1 MWKSFARLSHAWE
14 EFGFSTEYLGAP
26 MTDCLPTTGRK
37 PSWIRSKL
45 PGGPVYAEV
54 RGIVDH
60 HKLHTV
66 CQSAECPNMGECWAR
81 GTATFMILGNVCT
94 RACGFCAVATGLP
107 TELDL
112 DEPRRV
118 ADAVSLMKLRHC
130 VITSVNRDE
139 LKDGGAAVWAET
151 IRRVKAVAPELT
163 LETLTGD
170 FKGNRDLLLQ
180 VLEAKPDIYNHNLET
195 VERMSRAVR
204 PQASYERSL
213 RVLSWARDNGSVT
226 KSGLMLGI
234 GERKPEIAE
243 SLKKLRDAGVR
254 ILTLGQYLQPGKQY
268 LPVDRWVAPEEFA
281 EWKHF
286 AQDLGFESIA
296 SGPMVRSSYHADE
309 SAKIIPGMEAT
320 TLKR

>member
-1 MWKSFARLSHAWE
+1 M
-14 EFGFSTEYLGAP
+14 TEPSAAP
-26 MTDCLPTTGRK
+26 APGRK
-37 PSWIRSKL
+37 PSWIRSRL

-54 RGIVDH
+54 RGIVDG

-66 CQSAECPNMGECWAR
+66 CQSADCPNLGECWAR

-94 RACGFCAVATGLP
+94 RACGFCAVATGRP

-118 ADAVSLMKLRHC
+118 ADAVRLMKLRHC

-139 LKDGGAAVWAET
+139 LADGGAGVWAST
-151 IRRVKAVAPELT
+151 IRAVKDVAPEIT

-170 FKGNRDLLLQ
+170 FKGNRNLLRQ
-180 VLEAKPDIYNHNLET
+180 VLEAGPDIYNHNLET

-213 RVLSWARDNGSVT
+213 QVLSWAAEDGAVT

-234 GERKPEIAE
+234 GERKPEIADA
-243 SLKKLRDAGVR
+243 LRRLRDAGVQV
-254 ILTLGQYLQPGKQY
+254 LTLGQYLRPGTAY
-268 LPVDRWVAPEEFA
+268 LPVDRWVSPEEFA

-286 AQDLGFESIA
+286 AEDLGFRSVA

-309 SAKIIPGMEAT
+309 SARLVPGLEAVS
-320 TLKR
+320 LKR

>member
-1 MWKSFARLSHAWE
+1 MS
-14 EFGFSTEYLGAP
+14 
-26 MTDCLPTTGRK
+26 DCNTTPAETPRK
-37 PSWIRSKL
+37 PRWIRSRL
-45 PGGPVYAEV
+45 PGGPVYGEV
-54 RGIVDH
+54 RGIVEGH
-60 HKLHTV
+60 RLNTV
-66 CQSAECPNMGECWAR
+66 CQSAECPNMGECWSR

-118 ADAVSLMKLRHC
+118 ADAVRLMRLRHC
-130 VITSVNRDE
+130 VVTSVNRDE
-139 LKDGGAAVWAET
+139 LADGGAGIWAAT
-151 IRRVKAVAPELT
+151 IRAIREASPGTT

-170 FKGNRDLLLQ
+170 FKGKADLLRQ
-180 VLEAKPDIYNHNLET
+180 VVDAGPDIYNHNLET

-213 RVLSWARDNGSVT
+213 EVLRRATSWGMVT

-234 GERKPEIAE
+234 GERKSEIAD
-243 SLKKLRDAGVR
+243 SLRRLRDSGVQ

-268 LPVDRWVAPEEFA
+268 LPVDRWVTPEEFA
-281 EWKHF
+281 EWKEF
-286 AQDLGFESIA
+286 AEGIGFASVA

-309 SAKIIPGMEAT
+309 TARLVPGFEGV
-320 TLKR
+320 TLRS

>member
-1 MWKSFARLSHAWE
+1 M
-14 EFGFSTEYLGAP
+14 TEPSKPPAP
-26 MTDCLPTTGRK
+26 GRK
-37 PSWIRSKL
+37 PSWIRSRL
-45 PGGPVYAEV
+45 PGGPAYAEV
-54 RGIVDH
+54 RGIVDG

-118 ADAVSLMKLRHC
+118 ADAVRLMNLRHC

-139 LKDGGAAVWAET
+139 LADGGAGIWAQT
-151 IRRVKAVAPELT
+151 IRAVKAVAPNLT

-170 FKGNRDLLLQ
+170 FKGKRELLRQ
-180 VLEAKPDIYNHNLET
+180 VLVAGPDIYNHNLET

-204 PQASYERSL
+204 PQASYTRSL
-213 RVLSWARDNGSVT
+213 QVLSWAAEDGAIT

-234 GERKPEIAE
+234 GERGPEIAE
-243 SLKKLRDAGVR
+243 ALKKLRDAGVK
-254 ILTLGQYLQPGKQY
+254 ILTLGQYLQPGTQY
-268 LPVDRWVAPEEFA
+268 LPVDRWVTPEEFA

-286 AQDLGFESIA
+286 AEDLGFQSVA

-309 SAKIIPGMEAT
+309 SAQVVPGFQGV

>member
-1 MWKSFARLSHAWE
+1 MSDSCCNPSPEPNRN
-14 EFGFSTEYLGAP
+14 
-26 MTDCLPTTGRK
+26 RK

-45 PGGPVYAEV
+45 PGGPAYAEV
-54 RGIVDH
+54 RSIVEGH
-60 HKLHTV
+60 RLNTV
-66 CQSAECPNMGECWAR
+66 CQSAECPNMGECWNR

-118 ADAVSLMKLRHC
+118 AEAVVLMKLRHC
-130 VITSVNRDE
+130 VVTSVNRDE
-139 LKDGGAAVWAET
+139 LADGGAGVWAAT
-151 IRRVKAVAPELT
+151 IRAIKTASPSTT
-163 LETLTGD
+163 LEILTGD
-170 FKGNRDLLLQ
+170 FKGKEDLLRQ
-180 VLEAKPDIYNHNLET
+180 VVDAGPDIYNHNLET

-213 RVLSWARDNGSVT
+213 EVLRRAASWGAVT

-234 GERKPEIAE
+234 GERKPEIAD
-243 SLKKLRDAGVR
+243 SLRRLRDVGVQ

-268 LPVDRWVAPEEFA
+268 LPVDRWVTPEEFS
-281 EWKHF
+281 EWKAF
-286 AQDLGFESIA
+286 AEKLGFASVA

-309 SAKIIPGMEAT
+309 TARIVPGFEGV
-320 TLKR
+320 TLRN

>member
-1 MWKSFARLSHAWE
+1 MT
-14 EFGFSTEYLGAP
+14 EFSKLPAP
-26 MTDCLPTTGRK
+26 GRK
-37 PSWIRSKL
+37 PSWIRSRL
-45 PGGPVYAEV
+45 PGGPAYAEV
-54 RGIVDH
+54 RGIVDGN
-60 HKLHTV
+60 KLHTV

-94 RACGFCAVATGLP
+94 RSCGFCAVATGLP

-118 ADAVSLMKLRHC
+118 AEAVRLMNLRHC

-139 LKDGGAAVWAET
+139 LADGGAGIWAQT
-151 IRRVKAVAPELT
+151 IRAVKSVAPSLT

-170 FKGNRDLLLQ
+170 FKGKRELLRQ
-180 VLEAKPDIYNHNLET
+180 VLAAGPNIYNHNLET

-204 PQASYERSL
+204 PQASYSRSL
-213 RVLSWARDNGSVT
+213 QVLSWAAEDGAIT

-234 GERKPEIAE
+234 GERDPEIAE
-243 SLKKLRDAGVR
+243 ALRKLRDSGVK

-268 LPVDRWVAPEEFA
+268 LPVDRWVTPEEFA

-286 AQDLGFESIA
+286 AEDIGFQSVA
-296 SGPMVRSSYHADE
+296 SAPMVRSSYHADE
-309 SAKIIPGMEAT
+309 SAQVVPGFQGV

>member
-1 MWKSFARLSHAWE
+1 M
-14 EFGFSTEYLGAP
+14 STEQPTAP
-26 MTDCLPTTGRK
+26 GRK
-37 PSWIRSKL
+37 PSWIRSRL
-45 PGGPVYAEV
+45 PGGPVFAEV
-54 RGIVDH
+54 RSIVDG

-118 ADAVSLMKLRHC
+118 ADAVVLMHLRHC

-139 LKDGGAAVWAET
+139 LADGGAGIWAQT
-151 IRRVKAVAPELT
+151 IRAVKTASPSLT

-170 FKGNRDLLLQ
+170 FKGRQDLLQQ
-180 VLEAKPDIYNHNLET
+180 VLDAGPDIYNHNLET

-213 RVLSWARDNGSVT
+213 RILSWAAERGAVT

-234 GERKPEIAE
+234 GERLPEIAD
-243 SLKKLRDAGVR
+243 SLRRLRDAGVR

-268 LPVDRWVAPEEFA
+268 LPVDRWVTPDEFA
-281 EWKHF
+281 DWKAF
-286 AQDLGFESIA
+286 AEDIGFDSVA

-309 SAKIIPGMEAT
+309 SAKLVPGFGDVA
-320 TLKR
+320 LKH

>member
-1 MWKSFARLSHAWE
+1 MSDATTTTA
-14 EFGFSTEYLGAP
+14 AP
-26 MTDCLPTTGRK
+26 LPGRK

-45 PGGPVYAEV
+45 PGGPTYGEV
-54 RGIVDH
+54 RGIVDS
-60 HKLHTV
+60 HKLNTV
-66 CQSAECPNMGECWAR
+66 CQSAECPNLGECWNR

-94 RACGFCAVATGLP
+94 RACGFCAVATGRP

-118 ADAVSLMKLRHC
+118 ADAVRLMGLKHC
-130 VITSVNRDE
+130 VVTSVNRDE
-139 LKDGGAAVWAET
+139 LADGGAGVWAAT
-151 IRRVKAVAPELT
+151 IRAIKSVSPNTT

-170 FKGNRDLLLQ
+170 FKGREDLLRL
-180 VLEAKPDIYNHNLET
+180 VVDAGPDIYNHNLET

-213 RVLSWARDNGSVT
+213 QVLSRAASWGAVT

-234 GERKPEIAE
+234 GERKNEIGDA
-243 SLKKLRDAGVR
+243 LKRLADVGIK

-268 LPVDRWVAPEEFA
+268 LPVDRWVTPDEFA
-281 EWKHF
+281 EWKAF
-286 AQDLGFESIA
+286 AEGLGIASVA

-309 SAKIIPGMEAT
+309 TARVVPGFEGV
-320 TLKR
+320 TLRNS

>member
-1 MWKSFARLSHAWE
+1 MDDTIQ
-14 EFGFSTEYLGAP
+14 STS
-26 MTDCLPTTGRK
+26 RK
-37 PSWIRSKL
+37 PSWIRSRL
-45 PGGPVYAEV
+45 PGGPVFAEV
-54 RGIVDH
+54 RDIVEG

-118 ADAVSLMKLRHC
+118 AEAVALMRLRHC

-139 LKDGGAAVWAET
+139 LSDGGAGIWAQT
-151 IRRVKAVAPELT
+151 IRAVKAASPSLT

-170 FKGNRDLLLQ
+170 FKGRREHLDR
-180 VLEAKPDIYNHNLET
+180 VLDAGPDIYNHNLET

-213 RVLSWARDNGSVT
+213 RVLSWAAERGALT

-234 GERKPEIAE
+234 GERRTEIAD
-243 SLKKLRDAGVR
+243 SLGRLREAGVR

-268 LPVDRWVAPEEFA
+268 LPVDRWVTPLEFA
-281 EWKHF
+281 DWKTF
-286 AQDLGFESIA
+286 AEGIGFESVA

-309 SAKIIPGMEAT
+309 SARVVPGFGRAAP
-320 TLKR
+320 KH

>member
-1 MWKSFARLSHAWE
+1 
-14 EFGFSTEYLGAP
+14 
-26 MTDCLPTTGRK
+26 
-37 PSWIRSKL
+37 
-45 PGGPVYAEV
+45 
-54 RGIVDH
+54 VDN

-112 DEPRRV
+112 DEPKRV
-118 ADAVSLMKLRHC
+118 ADAVALMKLRHC

-139 LKDGGAAVWAET
+139 LKDGGASIWAET

-170 FKGNRDLLLQ
+170 FKGNRDLLLS

-204 PQASYERSL
+204 PQASYDRSL
-213 RVLSWARDNGSVT
+213 RVLSWARDAGFVT
-226 KSGLMLGI
+226 KSGMMLGI

-243 SLKKLRDAGVR
+243 SLKMLRDAGVR

-268 LPVDRWVAPEEFA
+268 LPVDRWVTPDEFA

-286 AQDLGFESIA
+286 AQDLGFESVA

-309 SAKIIPGMEAT
+309 SARIIPGLEST

>member
-1 MWKSFARLSHAWE
+1 MTESAS
-14 EFGFSTEYLGAP
+14 STVA
-26 MTDCLPTTGRK
+26 RK

-54 RGIVDH
+54 RGIVDGNR
-60 HKLHTV
+60 LHTV
-66 CQSAECPNMGECWAR
+66 CQSAECPNMGECWSR
-81 GTATFMILGNVCT
+81 GTATFMILGDVCT

-118 ADAVSLMKLRHC
+118 AEAVALMKLRHC

-139 LKDGGAAVWAET
+139 LADGGAGVWAAT
-151 IRRVKAVAPELT
+151 IRAVKAASPST
-163 LETLTGD
+163 SLETLTGD
-170 FKGNRDLLLQ
+170 FKGKKDLLMQ
-180 VLEAKPDIYNHNLET
+180 VLEARPDVYNHNLET

-213 RVLSWARDNGSVT
+213 QVLAWAAQEGAVT

-234 GERKPEIAE
+234 GERKNEIPD
-243 SLKKLRDAGVR
+243 SLRRLRDAGVQ

-268 LPVDRWVAPEEFA
+268 LPIDRWVTPEEFA
-281 EWKHF
+281 DWKSH
-286 AQDLGFESIA
+286 ALELGFVSVS

-309 SAKIIPGMEAT
+309 SVKLVPGFEGVS
-320 TLKR
+320 LKQ

>member
-1 MWKSFARLSHAWE
+1 MS
-14 EFGFSTEYLGAP
+14 
-26 MTDCLPTTGRK
+26 DCQPTIGRK

-54 RGIVDH
+54 RGIVDN

-112 DEPRRV
+112 DEPKRV
-118 ADAVSLMKLRHC
+118 ADAVALMKLRHC

-139 LKDGGAAVWAET
+139 LKDGGASIWAET
-151 IRRVKAVAPELT
+151 IRRVKAVAPDLT

-170 FKGNRDLLLQ
+170 FKGNRELLLQ
-180 VLEAKPDIYNHNLET
+180 VLEAGPDIYNHNLET

-213 RVLSWARDNGSVT
+213 RVLSWARDAGAVT

-243 SLKKLRDAGVR
+243 SLKKLREAGVR

-268 LPVDRWVAPEEFA
+268 LPVDRWVTPEEFA

-286 AQDLGFESIA
+286 AQDLGFESVA

-309 SAKIIPGMEAT
+309 SARIIPGMETT

>member
-1 MWKSFARLSHAWE
+1 M
-14 EFGFSTEYLGAP
+14 TESASNAVV
-26 MTDCLPTTGRK
+26 RK

-54 RGIVDH
+54 RGIVDGNR
-60 HKLHTV
+60 LHTV
-66 CQSAECPNMGECWAR
+66 CQSAECPNMGECWSR
-81 GTATFMILGNVCT
+81 GTATFMILGDVCT

-118 ADAVSLMKLRHC
+118 AEAVALMKLRHC

-139 LKDGGAAVWAET
+139 LADGGAGVWAAT
-151 IRRVKAVAPELT
+151 IRAVKAASPSTT

-170 FKGNRDLLLQ
+170 FKGRKDLLMQ
-180 VLEAKPDIYNHNLET
+180 VLEARPEVYNHNLET

-204 PQASYERSL
+204 PQASYARSL
-213 RVLSWARDNGSVT
+213 QVLAWAAEEGAVT
-226 KSGLMLGI
+226 KSGMMLGI
-234 GERKPEIAE
+234 GERKPEIPD
-243 SLKKLRDAGVR
+243 SLRRLRDAGVQ

-268 LPVDRWVAPEEFA
+268 LPIDRWVTPEEFA
-281 EWKHF
+281 EWKEY
-286 AQDLGFESIA
+286 ALGLGFVSVS

-309 SAKIIPGMEAT
+309 SVKLVPGFEGVS
-320 TLKR
+320 LKQ

>member
-1 MWKSFARLSHAWE
+1 MP
-14 EFGFSTEYLGAP
+14 TEQ
-26 MTDCLPTTGRK
+26 TQTIGRK
-37 PSWIRSKL
+37 PSWIRSRL
-45 PGGPVYAEV
+45 PGGPVFAEV
-54 RGIVDH
+54 RNIVDG

-118 ADAVSLMKLRHC
+118 ADAVVLMRLRHC

-139 LKDGGAAVWAET
+139 LADGGAGIWAQT
-151 IRRVKAVAPELT
+151 IRLVKAASPSLT

-170 FKGNRDLLLQ
+170 FKGRQDLLLQ
-180 VLEAKPDIYNHNLET
+180 VLEAGPDVYNHNLET

-213 RVLSWARDNGSVT
+213 RVLSWAAQHGAVT

-234 GERKPEIAE
+234 GERLPEIAD
-243 SLKKLRDAGVR
+243 SLRRLRDAGVR

-268 LPVDRWVAPEEFA
+268 LPVDRWVTPDEFA
-281 EWKHF
+281 DWKAF
-286 AQDLGFESIA
+286 AESIGFDSVA

-309 SAKIIPGMEAT
+309 SAKLVPGFGDV